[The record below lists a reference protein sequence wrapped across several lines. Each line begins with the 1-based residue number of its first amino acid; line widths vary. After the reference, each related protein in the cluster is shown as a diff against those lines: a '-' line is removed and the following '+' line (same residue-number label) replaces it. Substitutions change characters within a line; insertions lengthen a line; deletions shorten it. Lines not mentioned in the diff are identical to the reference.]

1 VRQFGMQDANPMG
14 AFSGV
19 RPSVF
24 GARYS
29 ALGVDSVP
37 GIGSPGTGYPGRGR
51 AIGQ

>member
-1 VRQFGMQDANPMG
+1 MQDANPMG